1 MSSFSSFSVP
11 STTNYETKSISNVRI
26 KNYFEPIST
35 ISSVSGELT
44 IDLLEGN
51 NFEVSLTENITS
63 IVVSNLASDNVNS
76 FSLYIYQDT
85 TPRSI
90 DWASSFKWSG
100 GLSPDI
106 SEASAIYVCE
116 FVTYDEGTTWF
127 SFLSGSDMK

>member
-1 MSSFSSFSVP
+1 MSSFSNFSIP
-11 STTNYETKSISNVRI
+11 NITNYDTKSISNVRI

-35 ISSVSGELT
+35 ISSNSGVLT
-44 IDLLEGN
+44 IDFLDGN

-63 IVVSNLASDNVNS
+63 IVFLNLASDNVNS

-85 TPRSI
+85 TARSI

-100 GLSPDI
+100 GLPPDI
-106 SEASAIYVCE
+106 SEPGAVYICE

>member
-1 MSSFSSFSVP
+1 MSSFSSFRIPDV
-11 STTNYETKSISNVRI
+11 TNYDTKSINNVRI

-35 ISSVSGELT
+35 ISSDSGELT
-44 IDLLEGN
+44 IDFLDGN

-63 IVVSNLASDNVNS
+63 ISFLNLVSDNVNS
-76 FSLYIYQDT
+76 FSLYIYQDST
-85 TPRSI
+85 ARSI
-90 DWASSFKWSG
+90 DWGSSFKWSG

-106 SEASAIYVCE
+106 SEPNAVYICE